1 LHGGHSKP
9 QARCILNAHDDQQA
23 AGPMT
28 LGEFG
33 SKLKRSQEETR
44 RLARAELVA
53 LRAGAA
59 RTEEL
64 ERDRDALRKFL
75 GECAARGLR
84 RVDGPGEEQGLQDA
98 PSRGH
103 AIDLFSG

>member
-1 LHGGHSKP
+1 
-9 QARCILNAHDDQQA
+9 
-23 AGPMT
+23 MT
-28 LGEFG
+28 LEEFG

-44 RLARAELVA
+44 RLARAELAA
-53 LRAGAA
+53 LRARVA

-64 ERDRDALRKFL
+64 ERDALHKFL

-84 RVDGPGEEQGLQDA
+84 RVDGPGEKQGLQDA

-103 AIDLFSG
+103 AHDLFSGRTLAFTGGHLRRTLRGPSLSALR